1 MIPSAHRPVI
11 ALHGGCG
18 VMSRALLSEDEWV
31 AACADMR
38 KALEA
43 GYAILSAGG
52 SAVAAVE
59 ACVTVMED
67 SPHFNA
73 GHGAAL
79 NASGQHELD
88 ASIMDGATAQ
98 AGAVAGAQ
106 AVRNPVRLARK
117 LMEQSI
123 PMMLA
128 GPAADAYAAD
138 HGLETVPQSYFT
150 TPRRAEALATM
161 RAHDRLGTFASESE
175 KHGTVGAVALDCDG
189 NLAAATSTGGFT
201 NKAVGRVGDSAII
214 GAGTYARNGVC
225 AVSCTGQGEQFIRH
239 VVAHE
244 IAARIRY
251 EDRPLADAA
260 RAILAEAFT
269 PHGIGGGVIA
279 IDQRGTISAEFNT
292 EGMFRGWIDADGVL
306 FVATHR
312 DSECTLG

>member
-1 MIPSAHRPVI
+1 
-11 ALHGGCG
+11 
-18 VMSRALLSEDEWV
+18 MSRALLSEAEW
-31 AACADMR
+31 ANARADIR
-38 KALEA
+38 KALEV
-43 GYAILSAGG
+43 GYTILSEGG
-52 SAVAAVE
+52 SAVSAVE
-59 ACVTVMED
+59 ACVTVLED

-79 NASGQHELD
+79 NAAGQHELD

-106 AVRNPVRLARK
+106 AVRNPVRLARQ
-117 LMEQSI
+117 LMEQNI

-128 GPAADAYAAD
+128 GPAADAYAAA
-138 HGLETVPQSYFT
+138 HGLETMPQSYFT

-175 KHGTVGAVALDCDG
+175 KHGTVGAVALDCNG

-225 AVSCTGQGEQFIRH
+225 AVSCTGQGEQFMRH

-244 IAARIRY
+244 IAARMRY
-251 EDRPLADAA
+251 EHRPLADVTS
-260 RAILAEAFT
+260 AILKEAFT
-269 PHGIGGGVIA
+269 PYGIGGGIIA
-279 IDQRGTISAEFNT
+279 IDQAGTINAEFNT
-292 EGMFRGWIDADGVL
+292 EGMFRGWIDANGTL
-306 FVATHR
+306 FVATHK
-312 DSECTLG
+312 D

>member
-1 MIPSAHRPVI
+1 MTTTSPSRPVI

-18 VMSRALLSEDEWV
+18 VMSRALLSEAEW
-31 AACADMR
+31 ANARADIR
-38 KALEA
+38 KALEV
-43 GYAILSAGG
+43 GYTILSEGG
-52 SAVAAVE
+52 SAVSAVE
-59 ACVTVMED
+59 ACVTVLED

-79 NASGQHELD
+79 NAAGQHELD

-106 AVRNPVRLARK
+106 AVRNPVRLARQ
-117 LMEQSI
+117 LMEQNI

-128 GPAADAYAAD
+128 GPAADAYAAA
-138 HGLETVPQSYFT
+138 HGLETMPQSYFT

-175 KHGTVGAVALDCDG
+175 KHGTVGAVALDCNG

-225 AVSCTGQGEQFIRH
+225 AVSCTGQGEQFMRH

-244 IAARIRY
+244 IAARMRY
-251 EDRPLADAA
+251 EHRPLADVTS
-260 RAILAEAFT
+260 AILKEAFT
-269 PHGIGGGVIA
+269 PYGIGGGIIA
-279 IDQRGTISAEFNT
+279 IDQAGTINAEFNT
-292 EGMFRGWIDADGVL
+292 EGMFRGWIDANGTL
-306 FVATHR
+306 FVATHK
-312 DSECTLG
+312 D

>member
-1 MIPSAHRPVI
+1 MTTTSPRRPVI

-18 VMSRALLSEDEWV
+18 VMSRALLSEAEWTN
-31 AACADMR
+31 ARADIR

-43 GYAILSAGG
+43 GYTILSEGG
-52 SAVAAVE
+52 SAVSAVE
-59 ACVTVMED
+59 SCVTVLED

-79 NASGQHELD
+79 NAAGQHELD

-106 AVRNPVRLARK
+106 AVRNPVRLARQ
-117 LMEQSI
+117 LMEQKI

-128 GPAADAYAAD
+128 GPAADAYAAA
-138 HGLETVPQSYFT
+138 HGLETMPQSYFT

-161 RAHDRLGTFASESE
+161 RAHDQLGTFASESE
-175 KHGTVGAVALDCDG
+175 KHGTVGAVALDCNG

-244 IAARIRY
+244 IAARMRY
-251 EDRPLADAA
+251 EHRPLADVTS
-260 RAILAEAFT
+260 AILKEAFT
-269 PHGIGGGVIA
+269 PHGIGGGIIA
-279 IDQRGTISAEFNT
+279 IDQAGTISAEFNT
-292 EGMFRGWIDADGVL
+292 EGMFRGWIDANGTL
-306 FVATHR
+306 FVATHK
-312 DSECTLG
+312 D

>member
-1 MIPSAHRPVI
+1 MTTVPTRTVI

-18 VMSRALLSEDEWV
+18 VMSRALLSEAEWED
-31 AACADMR
+31 ACADIR

-43 GYAILSAGG
+43 GYTVLSEGG
-52 SAVAAVE
+52 SAVEAVE
-59 ACVTVMED
+59 ACVTVLED

-79 NASGQHELD
+79 NANGQHELD

-117 LMEQSI
+117 LMGQTI

-128 GPAADAYAAD
+128 GPAADAYAVTQ
-138 HGLETVPQSYFT
+138 GLETMPQSYFT
-150 TPRRAEALATM
+150 TPRRAEALAAM

-175 KHGTVGAVALDCDG
+175 KHGTVGAVALDCAG

-201 NKAVGRVGDSAII
+201 NKAVGRVGDSAVI
-214 GAGTYARNGVC
+214 GAGTYARNGIC

-239 VVAHE
+239 VVAHD
-244 IAARIRY
+244 IAARICY
-251 EDRPLADAA
+251 GNQTLTEAA
-260 RAILAEAFT
+260 RTILAESFT
-269 PHGIGGGVIA
+269 PHGIGGGIIA
-279 IDQRGTISAEFNT
+279 IDQEGTICAEFNT
-292 EGMFRGWIDADGVL
+292 EGMFRGWIDADGAL

-312 DSECTLG
+312 D